1 MRIVNFSLR
10 NKFFCFGGIMS
21 KKGKKEKKLKLK
33 CDFGLFEA
41 DEETYHEY
49 WESIQDE
56 FPKKFA
62 KAYWGTKYSEINHF
76 HNYRILRLSMLGNHN
91 IFDKSEDTIEML
103 IGGATGLY
111 GFTFSKIHSVSF
123 SLDVPVD
130 CMCEHLLTEIAYSR
144 IGISDDGYYI
154 FEFAIRDRGQCRIDF
169 EKVQVAEQPLI
180 SYFYKKRM
188 ED

>member
-1 MRIVNFSLR
+1 
-10 NKFFCFGGIMS
+10 MS

-33 CDFGLFEA
+33 YDFGLFEA

-130 CMCEHLLTEIAYSR
+130 CMCEDLLPDILQSL
-144 IGISDDGYYI
+144 IGISEEGKYI
-154 FEFAIRDRGQCRIDF
+154 FEFVTIDEGRFGIEFEEIRVV
-169 EKVQVAEQPLI
+169 EHALN
-180 SYFYKKRM
+180 SYVHQQQS
-188 ED
+188 EN